1 MNREAINAFIF
12 DMDGLLLDT
21 EAVYERAWIKAADMW
36 KLAGIDTV
44 HRSVYGF
51 SEYDTLLVL
60 KKNYGNGF
68 DAKGFWDLTTDI
80 ALDMMKESGVPEKA
94 FARETLLF
102 LKEKSCPLAVA
113 SSSSRGLVSHLL
125 EKAGMLDLFDVIV
138 CGDEIERAKP
148 DPQIYLTACKKL
160 GLNPCECAAVE
171 DSPNGILS
179 AYNAGLKCIM
189 IPDRV
194 PADDDIKKCLWKL
207 YVNLGELKNLFE
219 HECHFHR

>member
-1 MNREAINAFIF
+1 MREEEINAFVF

-36 KLAGIDTV
+36 KLPGIDAV
-44 HRSVYGF
+44 HKSVYGF
-51 SEYDTLLVL
+51 SESDTLLVL
-60 KKNYGNGF
+60 KKNYGTGF

-80 ALDMMKESGVPEKA
+80 ALDVMKESGVPEKA

-207 YVNLGELKNLFE
+207 LNNLGELKLS
-219 HECHFHR
+219 C

>member
-1 MNREAINAFIF
+1 MPA
-12 DMDGLLLDT
+12 T
-21 EAVYERAWIKAADMW
+21 DMW

-179 AYNAGLKCIM
+179 AYNVGLKCIM